1 MGESYYGSQSDS
13 ENANMVDQPEKCFLK
28 GTGPQK
34 HANDI
39 VIQRLA
45 GMQPYNNSDIV
56 NTTPLIDFVE

>member
-1 MGESYYGSQSDS
+1 
-13 ENANMVDQPEKCFLK
+13 MVDQPEKCFLK
-28 GTGPQK
+28 VAGPQK